1 MPVLDDKEGLDIDK
15 LIEFW
20 LVLGETN
27 IEPEE
32 FEFYIQ
38 LEDFSEDKMSFILE
52 FNNTKYVSQGYT
64 KESIIAI
71 ILDEELIY
79 GESEFMSISEGTRF
93 ELSLPKL
100 TDEESFETA
109 SKAIEDSIDQTANTV
124 VLSQLLL
131 TLLLSVSL
139 KQMWILLSVMQ
150 VLAFLR
156 YFTDWEV
163 TVSLVLAQIE
173 ESIYLTKFSKKLLD
187 QGRTE
192 FDLASS
198 TV

>member
-1 MPVLDDKEGLDIDK
+1 
-15 LIEFW
+15 
-20 LVLGETN
+20 
-27 IEPEE
+27 
-32 FEFYIQ
+32 
-38 LEDFSEDKMSFILE
+38 MSFILE

-79 GESEFMSISEGTRF
+79 GESEYMSISEGKKF

-100 TDEESFETA
+100 TDEESFETK
-109 SKAIEDSIDQTANTV
+109 SRAIEDSIDQTANTV

-187 QGRTE
+187 KSKTE
-192 FDLASS
+192 FDLASR